1 MRIENLISQG
11 LNQITSSFQTFILHN
26 LGCEQISKPSSLFL
40 MHVTLNR
47 DRKLT
52 AVTSLI
58 SDSLMGVEG
67 EESLQITNC
76 IQKSEY
82 VHPHLPASPALSFG
96 SLQVLWLTT
105 VLYLHFLLLQMHFPC
120 DKNLAGWGWR
130 VFVRFSFQKQKK
142 KMFSPQKYMQ
152 AHISRFCVSFSQFDC
167 ILSAQDPRAG
177 LSPLVGRSHLAA
189 CQRMKKAQEGPVA
202 SVVSGQRHHTCLLH
216 ETQNPQG

>member
-47 DRKLT
+47 EKIN
-52 AVTSLI
+52 S
-58 SDSLMGVEG
+58 SDFSNIRQLNEG
-67 EESLQITNC
+67 GGALQITNC
-76 IQKSEY
+76 TQKSVY
-82 VHPHLPASPALSFG
+82 VHPHPPASPALSFG

-120 DKNLAGWGWR
+120 DENLAGWGWR
-130 VFVRFSFQKQKK
+130 VFVRFRFQKQRKK
-142 KMFSPQKYMQ
+142 TFSPQKYMQ
-152 AHISRFCVSFSQFDC
+152 AHISRFCVSFSQFDF

-189 CQRMKKAQEGPVA
+189 CQRMKKAQEGTVA
-202 SVVSGQRHHTCLLH
+202 SVVSGQRHHTRLLH
-216 ETQNPQG
+216 ETQNPEG